1 MNTKTRNTLIAGAI
15 GTLCLG
21 PLGAAGVA
29 WAANHFTPEDEV
41 TSVDFSVWHGDQLM
55 KVIPTA
61 DELRNI
67 LRVMKA
73 NESNF
78 DPSITRI
85 GVAWSDDTV
94 EYFTYQEAQEQLEE
108 LQGEISPEDLLPGQ
122 EGLLAKLPSC
132 SARLDILHFEQL
144 TASVIEDDD
153 EEFLDPGAL
162 LGVAEALAQL
172 LDGVAVDP
180 GSGTFV

>member
-1 MNTKTRNTLIAGAI
+1 MSLFGD
-15 GTLCLG
+15 
-21 PLGAAGVA
+21 PLFRWRETFMVL
-29 WAANHFTPEDEV
+29 FEESKRPTVTEVED
-41 TSVDFSVWHGDQLM
+41 SL
-55 KVIPTA
+55 A
-61 DELRNI
+61 
-67 LRVMKA
+67 RVGKFDSEQT
-73 NESNF
+73 NESENGLIE
-78 DPSITRI
+78 SL
-85 GVAWSDDTV
+85 TV
-94 EYFTYQEAQEQLEE
+94 TNQIDCVGLDIVYVDGEEAQEQLEE

>member
-1 MNTKTRNTLIAGAI
+1 MSLFGDPLFRWRETFMVLFEDSKRPTVAEVEEALARVGKFDSEQTSESENGLIESL
-15 GTLCLG
+15 T
-21 PLGAAGVA
+21 
-29 WAANHFTPEDEV
+29 V
-41 TSVDFSVWHGDQLM
+41 TNQIDCVGLDIVYVDG
-55 KVIPTA
+55 
-61 DELRNI
+61 E
-67 LRVMKA
+67 
-73 NESNF
+73 
-78 DPSITRI
+78 
-85 GVAWSDDTV
+85 
-94 EYFTYQEAQEQLEE
+94 EAKEQHEE

-122 EGLLAKLPSC
+122 EGLLAKQPSC

>member
-1 MNTKTRNTLIAGAI
+1 MT
-15 GTLCLG
+15 
-21 PLGAAGVA
+21 
-29 WAANHFTPEDEV
+29 V
-41 TSVDFSVWHGDQLM
+41 TNQIDCVGLDIVYVDG
-55 KVIPTA
+55 
-61 DELRNI
+61 E
-67 LRVMKA
+67 
-73 NESNF
+73 
-78 DPSITRI
+78 
-85 GVAWSDDTV
+85 
-94 EYFTYQEAQEQLEE
+94 EAQEQLEE

>member
-1 MNTKTRNTLIAGAI
+1 MSLFGD
-15 GTLCLG
+15 
-21 PLGAAGVA
+21 PLFRWRETFMVL
-29 WAANHFTPEDEV
+29 FEESKRPTVTEVEDA
-41 TSVDFSVWHGDQLM
+41 L
-55 KVIPTA
+55 A
-61 DELRNI
+61 
-67 LRVMKA
+67 RVGKFDSEQT
-73 NESNF
+73 NESENGLIE
-78 DPSITRI
+78 SL
-85 GVAWSDDTV
+85 TV
-94 EYFTYQEAQEQLEE
+94 TNQIDCVGLDIVYVDGEEAQEQLEE

-162 LGVAEALAQL
+162 LGVAEALTQL

>member
-1 MNTKTRNTLIAGAI
+1 MSLFGD
-15 GTLCLG
+15 
-21 PLGAAGVA
+21 PLFRWRETFMVL
-29 WAANHFTPEDEV
+29 FEESKRPTVTEVEDA
-41 TSVDFSVWHGDQLM
+41 L
-55 KVIPTA
+55 A
-61 DELRNI
+61 
-67 LRVMKA
+67 RVGNFDSEQT
-73 NESNF
+73 NESENGLIE
-78 DPSITRI
+78 SL
-85 GVAWSDDTV
+85 TV
-94 EYFTYQEAQEQLEE
+94 TNQIDCVGLDIVYVDGEEAQEQLEE

-122 EGLLAKLPSC
+122 EGLLAKLASC

>member
-1 MNTKTRNTLIAGAI
+1 MSLFGD
-15 GTLCLG
+15 
-21 PLGAAGVA
+21 PLFRWRETFMVL
-29 WAANHFTPEDEV
+29 FEESKRPTVTEVEDA
-41 TSVDFSVWHGDQLM
+41 L
-55 KVIPTA
+55 A
-61 DELRNI
+61 
-67 LRVMKA
+67 RVGKFDSEQT
-73 NESNF
+73 NESENGLIE
-78 DPSITRI
+78 SL
-85 GVAWSDDTV
+85 TV
-94 EYFTYQEAQEQLEE
+94 TNQIDCVGLDIVYVDGEEAQEQLEE

-122 EGLLAKLPSC
+122 EDLLAKLPSC

>member
-1 MNTKTRNTLIAGAI
+1 MSLFGD
-15 GTLCLG
+15 
-21 PLGAAGVA
+21 PLFRWRETFMVL
-29 WAANHFTPEDEV
+29 FEESKRPTVTEVEDA
-41 TSVDFSVWHGDQLM
+41 L
-55 KVIPTA
+55 A
-61 DELRNI
+61 
-67 LRVMKA
+67 RVGKFDSEQT
-73 NESNF
+73 NESENGLIE
-78 DPSITRI
+78 SL
-85 GVAWSDDTV
+85 TV
-94 EYFTYQEAQEQLEE
+94 TNQIDCVGLDIVYVDGEEAQEQLEE
-108 LQGEISPEDLLPGQ
+108 LQGVISPEDLLPGQ

-172 LDGVAVDP
+172 LDGVAIDP

>member
-1 MNTKTRNTLIAGAI
+1 MSLFGD
-15 GTLCLG
+15 
-21 PLGAAGVA
+21 PLFRWRETFMVL
-29 WAANHFTPEDEV
+29 FEESKRPTVTEVEDA
-41 TSVDFSVWHGDQLM
+41 L
-55 KVIPTA
+55 A
-61 DELRNI
+61 
-67 LRVMKA
+67 RVGKFDSEQT
-73 NESNF
+73 NESENGLIE
-78 DPSITRI
+78 SL
-85 GVAWSDDTV
+85 TV
-94 EYFTYQEAQEQLEE
+94 TNQIDCVGLDIVYVDGEEAQEQLEE

-153 EEFLDPGAL
+153 EEFLDPGSL